1 MLARFSTLKRSDRL
15 RVVGW
20 LVLGVGLAGAAG
32 RYWLQMRS
40 ADPVLDDLTALGY
53 SRSLQHG
60 MGVMMGQ
67 FGLVL
72 TDWQQ
77 ILTSPIGQALMTAA
91 CAALVAGYFFRV
103 AWVLD
108 AESVDGERIDQD
120 HDRSSY

>member
-53 SRSLQHG
+53 SRSLQH
-60 MGVMMGQ
+60 
-67 FGLVL
+67 
-72 TDWQQ
+72 
-77 ILTSPIGQALMTAA
+77 
-91 CAALVAGYFFRV
+91 
-103 AWVLD
+103 
-108 AESVDGERIDQD
+108 
-120 HDRSSY
+120 